1 MLQPTTIKKQPFK
14 HPSLD
19 YNFLRELGILA
30 TQRLSGQIWTDYNVH
45 DPGVTILEQLCFAI
59 TDLSY
64 RTDFPIHEIINA
76 RSNHPDGELRDTFF
90 DASEILPST
99 PLTVDDYRILIID
112 RIKSVKN
119 AWFEP
124 VRDNLQGIQGLY
136 RVLLQIDDSARRP
149 DNIIKIK
156 QQLIELFNANRNL
169 GEDIESIEVLDVENI
184 VVYADIEIG
193 SEFVAEELLATI
205 QFRVNEYLNPT
216 IRFYTLEEL
225 EEEGYTIDE
234 AFNGPAPLHGFIKK
248 DNLLPMRQE
257 VYVSKIMEIIT
268 AVEGVRRINFFS
280 VEKNDIAI
288 EGDVIQIEKGF
299 YPILDMDT
307 ISDKYTPSNY
317 PIQFFR
323 GSLNYDL
330 DLNTANQLLYSL
342 FARYKKGYNPK
353 MIYNPNRYPS
363 RFKQQ
368 DLAAYFS
375 IQHAFPLTYGLNAF
389 GLPYWAQ
396 ATRERLASV
405 KQLRGYLLNFE
416 QIMADYLAQLANIKQ
431 LFAIDT
437 RVTQTYFSQVP
448 VDMPLI
454 YEVLDVPATSAKTV
468 LKYGQQNDDLN
479 TIAAAAFAPKLNAL
493 TRKFDPFVARRNRFL
508 DHLLARFGEQ
518 FSTDFLLKVSA
529 GYGNY
534 SGTTD
539 PEIDLINA
547 KIHFLQ
553 HYPDISR
560 NRSRGFNYLGAEAD
574 NWNVSGLEKR
584 ICLLLNIANNSTD
597 SLLRIFQNKLENVEV
612 KPFNEVIDFIKPNTH
627 LHELLAADSAAAKEL
642 AADLELE
649 NLDEESEESKK
660 RRQALD
666 KIEDM
671 MFGGT
676 EEDRALFEKPTDD
689 FLQDKELPTDGS
701 NDDNFTAPTDISA
714 EVAIDFSQKFIFRS
728 NSRSELLLE
737 LLSDGIFYYNY
748 LILAD
753 ENKKIHIY
761 YKGNKQIGTYKIRE
775 ANSRLHAKELV
786 LALIAYL
793 EQINKFSEG
802 IHLVEHI
809 LLRGQSKDQHYF
821 VLKSDQEEVLLM
833 SYELGDL
840 QDQRYASEG
849 VPELGAKIA
858 NYEIQKVAK
867 KPIRSRRD
875 AQNQPESQDKPQDE
889 SVENQDEVAENQD
902 KPQDESV
909 ENQDNNSTNSTET
922 PEYMIVLKDVYGQP
936 VARVPELYTDLKAA
950 EFKVRDIADYINS
963 FLKTGISIFNQI
975 QFEMQKKLISDVND
989 KFYSQEISVIMPNW
1003 TTRFQN
1009 PDFRLL
1015 VKNTFMVNTP
1025 AHLHVNFYWI
1035 GIEEMEDFERVQ
1047 ADWMYERISPEPQQ
1061 PDLDEKALA
1070 LTKLLN
1076 AYQALV
1082 DSKRKKRRN

>member
-64 RTDFPIHEIINA
+64 RTDFPIHELINA
-76 RSNHPDGELRDTFF
+76 RSNNPEDELKDTFF

-136 RVLLQIDDSARRP
+136 RVLLQVEDSARRP
-149 DNIIKIK
+149 ENIVKIK

-234 AFNGPAPLHGFIKK
+234 AFNGPAPMHGFIKK
-248 DNLLPMRQE
+248 DNLMPMRQE

-353 MIYNPNRYPS
+353 MIYNPHRYPS

-416 QIMADYLAQLANIKQ
+416 QIMANYLAQLANVKQ
-431 LFAIDT
+431 LFAIDS

-448 VDMPLI
+448 TDMPLI
-454 YEVLDVPATSAKTV
+454 YEILDVPSTSAKTIRQF
-468 LKYGQQNDDLN
+468 GAQNEDLN
-479 TIAAAAFAPKLNAL
+479 TIAASAFAPKLNAL
-493 TRKFDPFVARRNRFL
+493 TRKFDPFVERRNRFL

-534 SGTTD
+534 SGTAD

-547 KIHFLQ
+547 KIRFLQ

-560 NRSRGFNYLGAEAD
+560 NRSRGFNYLSAEETS
-574 NWNVSGLEKR
+574 WNVSGLEKR

-612 KPFNEVIDFIKPNTH
+612 KPFMEVIDFIKPATH
-627 LHELLAADSAAAKEL
+627 LHDLLQPDSAAAKEL
-642 AADLELE
+642 AADLELDALE
-649 NLDEESEESKK
+649 EESEESKK

-676 EEDRALFEKPTDD
+676 EEDRSLFEKPTDD
-689 FLQDKELPTDGS
+689 FLKDNELPTDGS

-714 EVAIDFSQKFIFRS
+714 EIAIDYNQKFIFRS

-748 LILAD
+748 LVLAD

-761 YKGNKQIGTYKIRE
+761 YKGNKQVGIYKIRE
-775 ANSRLHAKELV
+775 ANSRLHAKELI

-793 EQINKFSEG
+793 EQINKYSEG

-840 QDQRYASEG
+840 QEQRYTSEEI
-849 VPELGAKIA
+849 PNLGAKIS
-858 NYEIQKVAK
+858 NYEIQKVVK
-867 KPIRSRRD
+867 KPVRSRRD
-875 AQNQPESQDKPQDE
+875 AQNQPESQENTP
-889 SVENQDEVAENQD
+889 SVDNQDETAENQD
-902 KPQDESV
+902 KPQDENV
-909 ENQDNNSTNSTET
+909 ENQENNPTSTET
-922 PEYMIVLKDVYGQP
+922 PEYMIVLKDVYGKP
-936 VARVPELYTDLKAA
+936 VAKVPETYTDLKAA

-975 QFEMQKKLISDVND
+975 HFEMQKKLVSDIDD
-989 KFYSQEISVIMPNW
+989 KFYSQEVSVIMPNW
-1003 TTRFQN
+1003 TSRFQN
-1009 PDFRLL
+1009 ADFRLL

-1047 ADWMYERISPEPQQ
+1047 ADWMYERISIEPQQ

-1070 LTKLLN
+1070 LTKLLT